1 MKILIIFRIILLL
14 TLLVFS
20 CFIFGKPSYEMYN
33 SRRIV
38 ASEEKVEFNKD
49 KPPAIVVAHIP
60 LDPPHNYE
68 KIETCKETY
77 NTSLSKAVDC
87 INNNLSTL
95 TDILQTSRLFKNQ
108 INSSGELLIS

>member
-1 MKILIIFRIILLL
+1 M
-14 TLLVFS
+14 
-20 CFIFGKPSYEMYN
+20 FGKPSYEMYN

-60 LDPPHNYE
+60 PNNYE

-87 INNNLSTL
+87 INNNLSIL